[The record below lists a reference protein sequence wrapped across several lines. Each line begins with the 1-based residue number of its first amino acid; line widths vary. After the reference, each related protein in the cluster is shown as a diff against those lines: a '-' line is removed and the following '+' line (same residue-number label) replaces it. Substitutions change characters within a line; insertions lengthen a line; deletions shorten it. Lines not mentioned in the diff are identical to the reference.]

1 MIFRDS
7 AQPSWAA
14 RLASRAAFLTLGLAV
29 AATLSGCPDGGEL
42 ENPEQNMQYVGGTTG
57 VGGSTGGSAGVGGTT
72 GGAGAAQGGTAGA
85 PAGGAGAGAGTAGG
99 AGTGSGTWVWN
110 TAACGD
116 VKDALKKNCARSGC
130 HSTLDQYA
138 GLDLTDP
145 ATFRTQMLNKD
156 ALHGDIGCNAT
167 GTPFRQCTPEELV
180 SMKGCPPVGVK
191 LIDSANPDA
200 SWVLAKINGTHGTC
214 GDVMPISPGNTPA
227 NGWDAAGTR
236 KACYIEF
243 FRSLAAPQ

>member
-1 MIFRDS
+1 MILRDS

-14 RLASRAAFLTLGLAV
+14 RLAPRAAFLTLGLAV

-57 VGGSTGGSAGVGGTT
+57 VGGSTGGSAGVGGAT
-72 GGAGAAQGGTAGA
+72 GGAGAAQAGTAGA

-99 AGTGSGTWVWN
+99 AGTGSNTWTW
-110 TAACGD
+110 TCGGE
-116 VKDALKKNCARSGC
+116 VKDALKQNCARAGC
-130 HSTLDQYA
+130 HSTTDMYA

-145 ATFRTQMLNKD
+145 TTFR
-156 ALHGDIGCNAT
+156 ALLVDKVAMHGDIGCNAT
-167 GTPFRQCTPEELV
+167 GTPFRACTPEELV
-180 SMKGCPPVGVK
+180 AKGCPPGVM
-191 LIDSANPDA
+191 LINSQNLDDSWLLKKMTLTKAE
-200 SWVLAKINGTHGTC
+200 LMGC
-214 GDVMPISPGNTPA
+214 GDPMPISPGNTPA
-227 NGWDAAGTR
+227 NGWDAGGMR

>member
-1 MIFRDS
+1 MILRDP

-14 RLASRAAFLTLGLAV
+14 RLAPRAAFLTLGLAV

-42 ENPEQNMQYVGGTTG
+42 ENPEQNMQYVGGTAG

-72 GGAGAAQGGTAGA
+72 GGAGAAQAGAAGA
-85 PAGGAGAGAGTAGG
+85 PAGGAGAGTAGG
-99 AGTGSGTWVWN
+99 AGTGSGTWVWD

-116 VKDALKKNCARSGC
+116 VKEALKKNCARAGC
-130 HSTLDQYA
+130 HGSVDKYA

-145 ATFRTQMLNKD
+145 ALPMFRAQLLDQVAM
-156 ALHGDIGCNAT
+156 HGDIGCNAT

-180 SMKGCPPVGVK
+180 SMKGCPSAPVK
-191 LIDSANPDA
+191 LLDSANPDA
-200 SWVLAKINGTHGTC
+200 SWVLTKINGTHGTC
-214 GDVMPISPGNTPA
+214 GDAMPISPGNTPT
-227 NGWDAAGTR
+227 NGWDAAGVR
-236 KACYIEF
+236 KKCYIDF